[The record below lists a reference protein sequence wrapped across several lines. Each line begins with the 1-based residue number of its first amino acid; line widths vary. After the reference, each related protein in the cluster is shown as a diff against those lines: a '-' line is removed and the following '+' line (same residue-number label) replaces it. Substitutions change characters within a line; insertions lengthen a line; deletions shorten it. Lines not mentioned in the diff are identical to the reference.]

1 MAILVV
7 QRLALLLGRF
17 LPKLGRLFGAAH
29 FSIGDP
35 AINPGSWL
43 AARARAAPSTC
54 RENMPCGVVVSTGSC
69 RLRKC
74 APLASSCSINREQ
87 VTDGSGE
94 AIEPDHDQGLA
105 RADLA

>member
-29 FSIGDP
+29 FLSATQRSSGFLAGGPCKSGTEHLQGKHALRGGRIDRIMQ
-35 AINPGSWL
+35 AAEMR
-43 AARARAAPSTC
+43 AARF
-54 RENMPCGVVVSTGSC
+54 E
-69 RLRKC
+69 L
-74 APLASSCSINREQ
+74 LDNREQ
-87 VTDGSGE
+87 VTDGAGE